1 MSLSELEILN
11 KLGKVNNLR
20 YLAIVRKAQLKKREN
35 RQSQNKENIVVMKKT
50 VRVIPLLKEL
60 FIQKRNPQKSLSLKR
75 KNPRRKAK
83 TKRKRKDI
91 AVLVNRAKKVPQ
103 LLQVHHLLLQ
113 KIKRRKRRSKSNK
126 RRVKVIVS
134 LNPRK
139 LKLNPNLRLI
149 KPKKKRSKK
158 YCQENLLPRHLR
170 ARKNRVLQKRK

>member
-1 MSLSELEILN
+1 MSLSERGIFN
-11 KLGKVNNLR
+11 KLGKVSNLR
-20 YLAIVRKAQLKKREN
+20 HLSIVRKAQLKREN
-35 RQSQNKENIVVMKKT
+35 RQSQNKGNTLVMKTK

-60 FIQKRNPQKSLSLKR
+60 FIKKRNLQRSLSLKR
-75 KNPRRKAK
+75 RSLQRKAK

-91 AVLVNRAKKVPQ
+91 VVLVSQAKKVPQ

-126 RRVKVIVS
+126 RRARARVNLIQ
-134 LNPRK
+134 RM
-139 LKLNPNLRLI
+139 LKLNPNLRLR

-170 ARKNRVLQKRK
+170 ARKNRVLQKKK